1 MRSRKTTQRKNLLHQ
16 RNEYT
21 ETYTAWCCRK
31 IHERATSILRLVMVC
46 TSTNGYKWDR
56 IDIMSLWKH
65 LSPLFTDRLKE
76 LNRTLAPSQ
85 CWLCRRLSGRAL
97 RQNLSRGLFSIWS
110 ILHVNT
116 GLMKEYIAFGK
127 PDTSIHYL
135 HLSTAIWV
143 CDNQSEQSWRVRT
156 WMNTPNFKSWSEPR
170 DFASNKWQAK
180 QIRPLAQQLDYL
192 ARAPKCTPKEG
203 TMENSPHAKEHLQT
217 TLSFLLHGQ
226 MNIRCLL
233 LWLHN
238 NPGSKKQRLFPG
250 LLLLATLCQHQMLVV
265 GPELLAALSAWQC
278 WPQSLWFV
286 HAENAQNPL
295 NMRSRKTL
303 QREIC
308 CTKKK
313 YTETE
318 TYTAWRCWI
327 RNEKRDST
335 LRFW

>member
-1 MRSRKTTQRKNLLHQ
+1 
-16 RNEYT
+16 
-21 ETYTAWCCRK
+21 
-31 IHERATSILRLVMVC
+31 
-46 TSTNGYKWDR
+46 
-56 IDIMSLWKH
+56 MSLWNHNHYAPTEWKNM
-65 LSPLFTDRLKE
+65 KE

-85 CWLCRRLSGRAL
+85 CWLCRRLSGHAL

-143 CDNQSEQSWRVRT
+143 CDKQSEQSWRVRT

-203 TMENSPHAKEHLQT
+203 TLENSPHAKEHLQT
-217 TLSFLLHGQ
+217 TLRFLLHGQ
-226 MNIRCLL
+226 MNIWCLL

-238 NPGSKKQRLFPG
+238 NPESSQKRLFPG

-278 WPQSLWFV
+278 WPQSYCDLF
-286 HAENAQNPL
+286 
-295 NMRSRKTL
+295 MRKTYRIL
-303 QREIC
+303 
-308 CTKKK
+308 
-313 YTETE
+313 
-318 TYTAWRCWI
+318 
-327 RNEKRDST
+327 
-335 LRFW
+335 